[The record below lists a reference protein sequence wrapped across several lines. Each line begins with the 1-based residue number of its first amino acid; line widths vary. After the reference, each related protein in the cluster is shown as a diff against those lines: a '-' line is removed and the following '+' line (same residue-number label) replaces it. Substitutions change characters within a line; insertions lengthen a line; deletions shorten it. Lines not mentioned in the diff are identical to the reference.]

1 MTEPDTG
8 SDAMALTTSATVTDG
23 GIVLN
28 GSKTFITNAAVA
40 DVFVVFATVD
50 RAKGWG
56 GVTAFLVARS
66 TPGIE
71 VGPPLEKM
79 GLRTSPMS
87 EVHFTDCRVGEDA
100 ILGKRGAGL
109 AIFNHSMDWERSFIL
124 ATAVGTMQRQLD
136 RCVEYA
142 QERHQFG
149 NPIGKYQAVSHRL
162 VEMKLRLKAVRLAL
176 YHLGWLKDQGRA
188 TPSESAEVKIA
199 ISEAYVQSSLDA
211 LYVHG
216 GYGYVAESGL
226 ERELRDAIASKIY
239 SGTSDVLRNVVANHM
254 GL

>member
-1 MTEPDTG
+1 
-8 SDAMALTTSATVTDG
+8 
-23 GIVLN
+23 
-28 GSKTFITNAAVA
+28 
-40 DVFVVFATVD
+40 
-50 RAKGWG
+50 
-56 GVTAFLVARS
+56 
-66 TPGIE
+66 
-71 VGPPLEKM
+71 M